1 MLNFSNKIFMY
12 YLKRALHSLDLTVR
26 VLTTGFW
33 PTHALTKCN
42 VPLVPRSAFDEFR
55 L

>member
-1 MLNFSNKIFMY
+1 MLNFSNKIFY
-12 YLKRALHSLDLTVR
+12 FQQALHSLDLTVR

-33 PTHALTKCN
+33 PTHILTKCN
-42 VPLVPRSAFDEFR
+42 VPLVPRNAFDEFR